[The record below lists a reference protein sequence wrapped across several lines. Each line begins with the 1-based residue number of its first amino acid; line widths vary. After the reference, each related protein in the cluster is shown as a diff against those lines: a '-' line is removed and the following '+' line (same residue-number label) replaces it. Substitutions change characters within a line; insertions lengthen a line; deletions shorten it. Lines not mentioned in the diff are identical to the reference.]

1 MAKFILFVLWVLCW
15 ILEATLI
22 VYMVE
27 MESTLLIVASVFG
40 VVLLRFFY
48 TVFSQVFIDIGKE
61 L

>member
-27 MESTLLIVASVFG
+27 MESTLLIVAPVFG